1 MVNEFLLNLIK
12 INSGFAAIETE
23 NGQKFRRIVQRFGGS
38 DKLAH
43 RTIRKSVRG

>member
-1 MVNEFLLNLIK
+1 MFTEFILSLIK
-12 INSGFAAIETE
+12 INSGFAAIEAE

-43 RTIRKSVRG
+43 RTIRESVR